1 LTWRT
6 PVGKTSPQVGAVA
19 ARKILPTPAPSFDG
33 PAVFWPRFLSP
44 RSNMQKTI
52 TSKDAL
58 WRHADFLRLWAA
70 QTVSDFGARI
80 TREGLPM
87 MAVMGL
93 SASPSQLGM
102 LAALANGPAIL
113 VGLASG
119 DFVDHT
125 ARRPILIAADLARAA
140 VLVTL
145 PLAAWL
151 GVLSMLQVFA
161 AAALVGAASALFD
174 IADHAYLPGLVG
186 RAMVTDAN
194 AKLSVTESVAEMGG
208 PALAGMLFQWLT
220 APFAVAV
227 NAATYLASAAFLAQI
242 RAPEPPR
249 DPSRKRRGWVDGVIT
264 GARTSWAEPRVR
276 ISLIMTATGGLFGGF
291 FSALYIVFVLRDLGL
306 PPALLGLGIAAGGVG
321 SLVGSVLTQPVSRW
335 IGVGPAICA
344 GGVLSALGTMILLLA
359 PREPALAMAIL
370 VVSQFLGDAFG
381 VVPLILVSSLRQVLL
396 PQNVLGRVGA
406 TFRAVYGTT
415 MVTGALAGGALGQ
428 AFGPRHTLLAAIAGL
443 LIGPAIGALSPL
455 GRVKEMP
462 VGDDG

>member
-1 LTWRT
+1 MLKRFT
-6 PVGKTSPQVGAVA
+6 PKG
-19 ARKILPTPAPSFDG
+19 
-33 PAVFWPRFLSP
+33 
-44 RSNMQKTI
+44 
-52 TSKDAL
+52 AL
-58 WRHADFLRLWAA
+58 WRHGDFLRLWAA

-93 SASPSQLGM
+93 AASPSQLGV
-102 LAALANGPAIL
+102 LAALASGPGIL

-125 ARRPILIAADLARAA
+125 LRRPILIATDLARAA
-140 VLVTL
+140 ILVTL

-151 GVLSMLQVFA
+151 GVLSILQVYA

-194 AKLSVTESVAEMGG
+194 AKISITESVAETGG

-227 NAATYLASAAFLAQI
+227 NAATYVASALFLSQI
-242 RAPEPPR
+242 RSPEAPR
-249 DPSRKRRGWVDGVIT
+249 DPTKPRRGWVDGVVT
-264 GARTSWAEPRVR
+264 GARTSWGEPRVR

-291 FSALYIVFVLRDLGL
+291 FSALYIVFVLRGLGL
-306 PPALLGLGIAAGGVG
+306 PPALLGLGIAVGGAG
-321 SLVGSVLTQPVSRW
+321 SLVGSLLTQPMARW

-344 GGVLSALGTMILLLA
+344 NGALSALGTMVLLFA
-359 PREPALAMAIL
+359 PHDRSGAMAFL
-370 VVSQFLGDAFG
+370 VVSQFLGDLFG
-381 VVPLILVSSLRQVLL
+381 VIPLILATSLRQVLV
-396 PQNVLGRVGA
+396 PQNLLGRVGA

-415 MVTGALAGGALGQ
+415 VVTGALLGGVLGQ
-428 AFGPRHTLLAAIAGL
+428 AFGMRRVLLYAIAGL
-443 LIGPAIGALSPL
+443 MIGPALGALSPL
-455 GRVKEMP
+455 GRVREMP
-462 VGDDG
+462 LGEEA